1 MKNLFKNIVGTSKG
15 WLIRQGMKFASSAG
29 AAVSTALLANANS
42 LPIDPSNVAELA
54 AQTAQVANGVTGLAV
69 SIGIALLES
78 VLSKHASK
86 IAAK

>member
-1 MKNLFKNIVGTSKG
+1 MKNIFKNLISTSRG
-15 WLIRQGMKFASSAG
+15 WLVRQGLKIASSAG
-29 AAVSTALLANANS
+29 AAASTAILTHANS
-42 LPIDPSNVAELA
+42 LPIDPSNAIELA

-69 SIGIALLES
+69 SIGIALLEG